1 MAGVG
6 LLFLAFV
13 LHVLIWR
20 LRIPNRQGRAILI
33 VFAATLVVGIIAI
46 AGLSVSEG
54 DWWGRLMGQLMKS
67 VNWITLY
74 IICTLAYLI
83 SFTAIEADSPSLV
96 MVEMIRE
103 AGERGIA
110 PETLRNS
117 IAKDNLVVPRIS
129 DLVRDKM
136 VINKHDHLLLA
147 SKGKLLSQL
156 FKYQR
161 RLFRMGPGG

>member
-1 MAGVG
+1 
-6 LLFLAFV
+6 
-13 LHVLIWR
+13 
-20 LRIPNRQGRAILI
+20 
-33 VFAATLVVGIIAI
+33 
-46 AGLSVSEG
+46 
-54 DWWGRLMGQLMKS
+54 MKS

>member
-1 MAGVG
+1 MVGVG

-13 LHVLIWR
+13 LHVFIWR
-20 LRIPNRQGRAILI
+20 LRIPDRQGKAILI
-33 VFAATLVVGIIAI
+33 VFAATLVAAI
-46 AGLSVSEG
+46 LAVVWLSPSEG
-54 DWWGRLMGQLMKS
+54 DWWGRLMGQFMKS

-136 VINKHDHLLLA
+136 VVNEHDRLFLTP
-147 SKGKLLSQL
+147 KGKLLSQL
-156 FKYQR
+156 FKHQR

>member
-1 MAGVG
+1 
-6 LLFLAFV
+6 
-13 LHVLIWR
+13 
-20 LRIPNRQGRAILI
+20 LI
-33 VFAATLVVGIIAI
+33 VFTATLVAAIIAI

-54 DWWGRLMGQLMKS
+54 DWWGRLMGQLFGS

-74 IICTLAYLI
+74 VICTLAYLI
-83 SFTAIEADSPSLV
+83 SFTAIEADSPSLL

-103 AGERGIA
+103 AGDRGVA
-110 PETLRNS
+110 SEDLRNS
-117 IAKDNLVVPRIS
+117 IATDNLVVPRIS

-136 VINKHDHLLLA
+136 VINEHGRLLLA

>member
-1 MAGVG
+1 MVGIG
-6 LLFLAFV
+6 LLCLAFV
-13 LHVLIWR
+13 LHVFIWR
-20 LRIPNRQGRAILI
+20 LRIPDRQGKAILI
-33 VFAATLVVGIIAI
+33 VFAATLVVAIIAI
-46 AGLSVSEG
+46 TGISVSEG
-54 DWWGRLMGQLMKS
+54 DWWGRLIDQLMKS
-67 VNWITLY
+67 VNWIAFY

-110 PETLRNS
+110 PETLRNC